1 MDNMGGMQRVSL
13 QLVNALHANPTVT
26 VQTRILESQ
35 WKSIV
40 WNTARF
46 MTGLYTQLPVL
57 VDRMKPDV
65 VLFSSMVTA
74 SLAVPLRKRLH
85 APLVTINHGQ
95 DVTLPNPLYQNVVP
109 RIFKALD
116 GVISV
121 SQATREA
128 CIERGMDPGKGVALP
143 NGFVP
148 DPSGIVIPKEDARLL
163 IQSLTS
169 TDITNKKWLL
179 SVGRMVRRKGHAW
192 FIENVLPKLDE
203 DVVYIVLGD
212 GPEMAAVS
220 RLANDRLILL
230 GRQPDAILKAAY
242 AASDVFIMPNIPVP
256 GDMEGFGIVLL
267 EANAAGL
274 PAIGSDLEG
283 IRDVIWDGENGY
295 KVPVADVSAW
305 VERIRQMLLSEAEPQ
320 RERALAFVTE
330 RFDWNVIASQ
340 YIQYLQEVI
349 RRSTPQSV

>member
-13 QLVNALHANPTVT
+13 QLVNALHANPDVT
-26 VQTRILESQ
+26 VQTRILESH
-35 WKSIV
+35 WDSIV

-46 MTGLYTQLPVL
+46 MSGLYTQLPVL
-57 VDRMKPDV
+57 VERIKPDV

-74 SLAVPLRKRLH
+74 SLAVPLRARLNV
-85 APLVTINHGQ
+85 PLVTINHGQ
-95 DVTLPNPLYQNVVP
+95 DVTLPNPLYQNFVP

-128 CIERGMDPGKGVALP
+128 CIQRGMDPGKGVALP

-148 DPSGIVIPKEDARLL
+148 DASGIIIPKEDARLL

-169 TDITNKKWLL
+169 ADIVNKKWLL

-192 FIENVLPKLDE
+192 FIENVLPNLDE

-212 GPEMAAVS
+212 GPEKAAVS
-220 RLANDRLILL
+220 RLSNERVILL
-230 GRQPDAILKAAY
+230 GRQPDSVLKAAY
-242 AASDVFIMPNIPVP
+242 TASDLFIMPNIPVP

-283 IRDVIWDGENGY
+283 IRDVIFDGENGY
-295 KVPVADVSAW
+295 KVPVADVPTW
-305 VERIRQMLLSEAEPQ
+305 VDRIRSVLDSDAEPQ
-320 RERALAFVTE
+320 RERALAFVSE
-330 RFDWNVIASQ
+330 RFDWNVVASQ

-349 RRSTPQSV
+349 RRSNLRSV

>member
-13 QLVNALHANPTVT
+13 QLVNALHANPAVT
-26 VQTRILESQ
+26 VQTRILESH
-35 WKSIV
+35 WNSIV

-46 MTGLYTQLPVL
+46 MTGLYTHLPVL
-57 VDRMKPDV
+57 VDRLKPDV

-74 SLAVPLRKRLH
+74 SLAVPLRQRLH

-95 DVTLPNPLYQNVVP
+95 DVTLPNPLYQNFVP

-148 DPSGIVIPKEDARLL
+148 DSTGIVIPKEDARLL

-169 TDITNKKWLL
+169 TDILNKKWLL

-192 FIENVLPKLDE
+192 FIKNVMPNLPE
-203 DVVYIVLGD
+203 DVAYIVLGD
-212 GPEMAAVS
+212 GPEMATVS
-220 RLANDRLILL
+220 ELASERVILL
-230 GRQPDAILKAAY
+230 GRQPDDVLKAAY
-242 AASDVFIMPNIPVP
+242 AASDLFIMPNIPVP

-295 KVPVADVSAW
+295 KVPVADVPAW
-305 VERIRQMLLSEAEPQ
+305 VDRIRNTLDAESEPQ
-320 RERALAFVTE
+320 RVRALGFVTE
-330 RFDWNVIASQ
+330 RFDWNVVAAQ
-340 YIQYLQEVI
+340 YIQYLQVVI
-349 RRSTPQSV
+349 HRSDPRSV